1 MCCLC
6 VKSVRTSVCTCVY
19 VYARACVYAYVRVL
33 WYVCV
38 TMRVFVS
45 VCSCEY

>member
-19 VYARACVYAYVRVL
+19 VYARACVYAYM
-33 WYVCV
+33 CV
-38 TMRVFVS
+38 FCGMCVHDSKSICVS
-45 VCSCEY
+45 VFK